1 MNQAVRLEHPI
12 TRPGWRL
19 LVTGTDTGVGKT
31 VVTAALAQRCAREM
45 GRVAALKPVVS
56 GVEANGQWSDVEILR
71 AASTPARSFEQ
82 TCLYAL
88 DPPIAPHWAAAQ
100 AGLTL
105 DRHKIQR
112 FIEQQ
117 SADMDA
123 VLVEGAGGFLV
134 PLGDDW
140 SFADLALGLQFP
152 VLLVVGLRLGAINH
166 ALLSAEAILARAL
179 PLAGWVANHLQ
190 PDVAPGTLETLQR
203 LMPSP
208 CLGEIPFQVEAT
220 SVCRSQYLSLPT
232 CWE

>member
-1 MNQAVRLEHPI
+1 MNPSETLENPPAQPL
-12 TRPGWRL
+12 RSL
-19 LVTGTDTGVGKT
+19 FVTGTDTGVGKT
-31 VVTAALAQRCAREM
+31 AVTAALAQRCAREM

-71 AASTPARSFEQ
+71 TASTPSRSFEQ

-134 PLGDDW
+134 PLGDNW

-179 PLAGWVANHLQ
+179 PMAGWVASHLQ
-190 PDVAPGTLETLQR
+190 PDLAPGTLETLQR

-208 CLGEIPFQVEAT
+208 CLGEIPFQAEAS
-220 SVCRSQYLSLPT
+220 SVCRSQYLSLPA
-232 CWE
+232 CWD